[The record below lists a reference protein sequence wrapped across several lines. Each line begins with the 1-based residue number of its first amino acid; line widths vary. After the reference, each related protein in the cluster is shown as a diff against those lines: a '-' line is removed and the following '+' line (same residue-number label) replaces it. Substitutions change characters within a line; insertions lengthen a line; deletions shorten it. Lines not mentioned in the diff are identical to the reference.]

1 VTKPYD
7 IETLLDEVVTLPS
20 LPSAVAH
27 IMKLVSD
34 PQCPL
39 SAVAAAISADPPL
52 AMKTLRLVNAAYYG
66 LRQQVSTIEYAV
78 VLLGIKVIKNLAF
91 TATVFDIMKGS
102 VEDFFRHCVAT
113 GAAMRVLSESGGVEV
128 AVESGEEAFVCG
140 LLHDIGKVILNEFLP
155 RECAAVD
162 EFARQRRIPLYMAER
177 NILGVD
183 HAAVGARLA
192 EKWKLPREFVFGI
205 AGHHNLQIC
214 KDPRE
219 RRVAALVSVADYM
232 CVASSIASF
241 ENAVVNLDQDTW
253 TASGLSSRNIPAI
266 MDNFYKALPSVDE
279 LLRVAA

>member
-1 VTKPYD
+1 MKKPYD

-66 LRQQVSTIEYAV
+66 LRQQVSTIEHAV

-102 VEDFFRHCVAT
+102 VESFFRHSVAT
-113 GAAMRVLSESGGVEV
+113 GAAMRVLAESGGVEV

-140 LLHDIGKVILNEFLP
+140 LLHDIGKVILDEFLP

-162 EFARQRRIPLYMAER
+162 EAARHRRIPFYMAER
-177 NILGVD
+177 DIIGVD
-183 HAAVGARLA
+183 HAAVGGRLA
-192 EKWKLPREFVFGI
+192 EKWKLPRELVFGI
-205 AGHHNLQIC
+205 AGHHNLRYC
-214 KDPRE
+214 KEPGE
-219 RRVAALVSVADYM
+219 KRVAAFVSIADYM
-232 CVASSIASF
+232 CAASSIGAF

-253 TASGLSSRNIPAI
+253 TASGLSSRNIPAL